1 MVTRKGRRS
10 RLIRKIVEIIHDAGE
25 PLPAQ
30 EIINRALHLRIC
42 PTMNQLGMLLRR
54 HPEFIVVKNKPV
66 NFYWLSDIVEDVNEI
81 WKCHICNEVVS
92 RENNPNL
99 NQRRK
104 HAVLVMLR
112 EKRRRGELPKPDLI
126 IDTNERGS
134 LCESIERKARKE
146 GLNVTRQTL
155 VVGDYL
161 LGGACV
167 EAKSINDLFQSIHSG
182 HLWRQLDNMDAN
194 YERFFLVIHGSVQ
207 QYVAMAKTNG
217 KQKVTYSS
225 VQNKLTGIIARVMS
239 DFECQVFYAP
249 NISEVAMFV
258 TKLHGK
264 LHKPASRH
272 GAQAVRRVSTN
283 DVRKDILL
291 TIPGLGPELVDRLLD
306 KCGSIEEMAYPDVLK
321 QVKGLGDKK
330 RSLIV
335 EVLTSEE
342 PVHIERTVRR

>member
-1 MVTRKGRRS
+1 
-10 RLIRKIVEIIHDAGE
+10 
-25 PLPAQ
+25 
-30 EIINRALHLRIC
+30 
-42 PTMNQLGMLLRR
+42 
-54 HPEFIVVKNKPV
+54 
-66 NFYWLSDIVEDVNEI
+66 
-81 WKCHICNEVVS
+81 
-92 RENNPNL
+92 
-99 NQRRK
+99 
-104 HAVLVMLR
+104 
-112 EKRRRGELPKPDLI
+112 LPKPDLI

-217 KQKVTYSS
+217 RQKVTYSS

-239 DFECQVFYAP
+239 DFECQVFYAA

>member
-1 MVTRKGRRS
+1 
-10 RLIRKIVEIIHDAGE
+10 
-25 PLPAQ
+25 
-30 EIINRALHLRIC
+30 
-42 PTMNQLGMLLRR
+42 
-54 HPEFIVVKNKPV
+54 
-66 NFYWLSDIVEDVNEI
+66 
-81 WKCHICNEVVS
+81 
-92 RENNPNL
+92 
-99 NQRRK
+99 
-104 HAVLVMLR
+104 
-112 EKRRRGELPKPDLI
+112 
-126 IDTNERGS
+126 
-134 LCESIERKARKE
+134 
-146 GLNVTRQTL
+146 
-155 VVGDYL
+155 
-161 LGGACV
+161 
-167 EAKSINDLFQSIHSG
+167 
-182 HLWRQLDNMDAN
+182 MDAN

-217 KQKVTYSS
+217 RQKVTYSS

-239 DFECQVFYAP
+239 DFECQVFYAA

>member
-1 MVTRKGRRS
+1 
-10 RLIRKIVEIIHDAGE
+10 
-25 PLPAQ
+25 
-30 EIINRALHLRIC
+30 
-42 PTMNQLGMLLRR
+42 
-54 HPEFIVVKNKPV
+54 
-66 NFYWLSDIVEDVNEI
+66 
-81 WKCHICNEVVS
+81 
-92 RENNPNL
+92 
-99 NQRRK
+99 
-104 HAVLVMLR
+104 
-112 EKRRRGELPKPDLI
+112 LPKPDLI